1 MGMNKDI
8 CKEYADGAA
17 FLWVLRSIAVTEPH
31 YSREDLQELEVRIEA
46 QLEGLAITG
55 NVGWEHCKA
64 VLALGEPG
72 GQFTSTVVAFRSHD
86 VHKIQTVVETGL
98 SNPRATKGLI
108 SAMGWLGPEITQ
120 QWIGKF
126 LNGKDL
132 NHKYLGVAACSVRRE
147 DPGEMLTTVL
157 KRDDCLK
164 HAQLQVRALR
174 LAGEL
179 RRHDLKDVLQASL
192 FSKEPSI
199 AFWANWSSILLGQ
212 RALVRNLQPMVFSP
226 GPLQARA
233 IQIAFRVLPIEQA
246 REWISSLAKDP
257 ASVRVV
263 ITATGV
269 LGDPHAAGWLI
280 GKMADPALARLAAE
294 SFTNITGVDLVK
306 HGLNKDPPDAADPIP
321 TNDATN
327 GHGGTDEDENLP
339 WPDIEKLTALW
350 RNQGGN
356 FRVGQRYFLGNLIAP
371 DWLKHMINAGNM
383 RQRHAAALELA
394 LLDPQSR
401 FINTHTKVLP

>member
-1 MGMNKDI
+1 M
-8 CKEYADGAA
+8 
-17 FLWVLRSIAVTEPH
+17 
-31 YSREDLQELEVRIEA
+31 
-46 QLEGLAITG
+46 
-55 NVGWEHCKA
+55 
-64 VLALGEPG
+64 ALGEPG

-108 SAMGWLGPEITQ
+108 SAMGWLGPEVTQ

-126 LNGKDL
+126 LIGKDL

-179 RRHDLKDVLQASL
+179 RRHDLTDVLQAAL

-199 AFWANWSSILLGQ
+199 AFWANWSGILLGQ
-212 RALVRNLQPMVFSP
+212 RALVRNLQPMVFQR
-226 GPLQARA
+226 GPFQARA

-246 REWISSLAKDP
+246 RAWISALAKDP
-257 ASVRVV
+257 ASVRAV

-269 LGDPHAAGWLI
+269 LGDPHAVSWLI
-280 GKMADPALARLAAE
+280 GKMSEPALARLAAE

-306 HGLNKDPPDAADPIP
+306 YDLNKDSPEDTDP
-321 TNDATN
+321 TSTDDATTAHI
-327 GHGGTDEDENLP
+327 GMDEDENLP

-350 RNQGGN
+350 RKHGAN
-356 FRVGQRYFLGNLIAP
+356 FTVGQRYFLGKPIAP
-371 DWLKHMINAGNM
+371 EWLKHKINEGSM

-394 LLDPQSR
+394 LIDPQSR
-401 FINTHTKVLP
+401 FINTHAKVLS